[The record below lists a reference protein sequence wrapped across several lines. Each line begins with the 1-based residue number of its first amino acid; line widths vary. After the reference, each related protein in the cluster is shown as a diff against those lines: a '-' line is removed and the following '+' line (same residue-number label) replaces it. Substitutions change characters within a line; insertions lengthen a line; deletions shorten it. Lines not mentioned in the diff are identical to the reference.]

1 MEKTRSQMLAIPA
14 DGGDIE
20 RPQILVERLLEAEGF
35 RVESAE
41 PEDNVVQIT
50 VVCGEESLSVEIVVP
65 LSAFFSGYRFR
76 SDTEDRVR
84 ACGGD
89 GVW

>member
-14 DGGDIE
+14 DSSDIE

-35 RVESAE
+35 RVKSAE

-50 VVCGEESLSVEIVVP
+50 VVCGEESFSVEMYPTDFAIP
-65 LSAFFSGYRFR
+65 ELYRCQPFFPDIDLESIQKI
-76 SDTEDRVR
+76 
-84 ACGGD
+84 
-89 GVW
+89 